1 MKIDTTSFSNYQ
13 FASPHP
19 DGHSKVSFRPKPNFQ
34 PFSGAVTGKSSPPG
48 RWRKTPLQTSYQPE
62 HFHSAV
68 GRPSYR
74 TAACRGGLVLTP
86 SCLLL
91 CWAATASQ
99 ALEANPADKPVEIII
114 TGERTPRSMR
124 ETSSSIDVT
133 TAERIDAMSGAERI
147 EQVLQQTPN
156 VVLGGPSGPVI
167 RGQDANGVLQG
178 LPGFLGGARPR
189 TTLQIDGRPV
199 TYNEL
204 AFGATGIWDV
214 ERIEVFRTPQTTT
227 QGLNSIGGAIFINSK
242 DPTYD
247 WEGRARLLA
256 GNYRTRQASFAL
268 SGPLVNDQVAFRAT
282 ADLRSGRSSSKI
294 VDVTRGADPN
304 NDDYSLLRFKI
315 LAEPRLLPGS
325 RVELTY
331 AHTDSLMPT
340 MEGIRPRFRERRDP
354 IGISGT
360 FGTDVDSLTGVF
372 TLPVTARL
380 RASTTF
386 AYGDAH
392 VRRFNLPGFGESDT
406 RSYDFL
412 VEQLFDWNPDGPAR
426 LVGGVSHRRL
436 SLDQSIDLSFFRGV
450 GVGDFDDKQRSFGL
464 FSEVTLQPLART
476 IVTAGLRYQWDQ
488 QRRSGAIGTPARQI
502 PLGYDRSFSAWL
514 PKLSVAYDF
523 SDKLRAGMLVQRAYN
538 PGGTT
543 LRLDTGR
550 NEDFEPETLWDYELF
565 VRGRSAGGTLV
576 VAGNLFYMAMRDS
589 QRLRLFLAPFPGGVP
604 IQLAQLFN
612 VPRARSSGAELTVDW
627 RASQRLSAR
636 AAFGWLRTK
645 ITRTDTKSFAFQ
657 GAAFARSPGATVSG
671 EIDWR
676 PIDRLRLSAQVRY
689 HGSYFS
695 DDRETAALR
704 VGPATIVD
712 TRASWTAGG
721 VMLFGYVRNV
731 FDTFRLRFLSNPSQF
746 TGRPSLATAHDPREV
761 GLGLEMHF

>member
-1 MKIDTTSFSNYQ
+1 M
-13 FASPHP
+13 
-19 DGHSKVSFRPKPNFQ
+19 
-34 PFSGAVTGKSSPPG
+34 
-48 RWRKTPLQTSYQPE
+48 
-62 HFHSAV
+62 

-74 TAACRGGLVLTP
+74 TAAVPGGRILTP
-86 SCLLL
+86 SCFLL
-91 CWAATASQ
+91 CWAATATAQ
-99 ALEANPADKPVEIII
+99 ASRANPADQPVEIII

-133 TAERIDAMSGAERI
+133 TVERIDAMSGADRI

-156 VVLGGPSGPVI
+156 VVLGGPSGPVV

-204 AFGATGIWDV
+204 AFGVAGIWDV

-242 DPTYD
+242 TPTYN
-247 WEGRARLLA
+247 WEGRTRLLA
-256 GNYRTRQASFAL
+256 GNYKTRQASIAL
-268 SGPLVNDQVAFRAT
+268 SGPLVDDQVAFRAA
-282 ADLRSGRSSSKI
+282 ADLRRGRPSSKI

-304 NDDYSLLRFKI
+304 NDDYSLLRFKL

-340 MEGIRPRFRERRDP
+340 MEGIRPPFRERRDP

-360 FGTDVDSLTGVF
+360 FRTKVDSLTGVVE
-372 TLPVTARL
+372 LAVTTKL
-380 RASTTF
+380 RSSTTL
-386 AYGDAH
+386 AYGAAH
-392 VRRFNLPGFGESDT
+392 VRRFNFPGFGESDT
-406 RSYDFL
+406 RSHDFS

-426 LVGGVSHRRL
+426 LVGGVSHRSL

-450 GVGDFDDKQRSFGL
+450 GVGDFDDKQRSVGL
-464 FSEVTLQPLART
+464 FGEVTLQPLART

-523 SDKLRAGMLVQRAYN
+523 SDKLRAGMLLQRAYN

-565 VRGRSAGGTLV
+565 VRGRFAGGALV
-576 VAGNLFYMAMRDS
+576 VSGNLFYMAMRDS
-589 QRLRLFLAPFPGGVP
+589 QRLRLFLAPFPGGAP

-612 VPRARSSGAELTVDW
+612 VPSARSSGAELTVYW
-627 RASQRLSAR
+627 RARERLSAR
-636 AAFGWLRTK
+636 AAFGVLRTK
-645 ITRTDTKSFAFQ
+645 IIRTDAESFAFQ
-657 GAAFARSPGATVSG
+657 GAEFARSPGATVSG

-676 PIDRLRLSAQVRY
+676 PIDRLRLSMQVRY
-689 HGSYFS
+689 HSNYFS
-695 DDRETAALR
+695 DDLETATLR

-712 TRASWTAGG
+712 TRASWTPGR
-721 VMLFGYVRNV
+721 VMVFGYVRNL
-731 FDTFRLRFLSNPSQF
+731 FNTFRLRFLSNPSQF
-746 TGRPSLATAHDPREV
+746 TGRPSLGTAHDPREF
-761 GLGLEMHF
+761 GLGLEMQF